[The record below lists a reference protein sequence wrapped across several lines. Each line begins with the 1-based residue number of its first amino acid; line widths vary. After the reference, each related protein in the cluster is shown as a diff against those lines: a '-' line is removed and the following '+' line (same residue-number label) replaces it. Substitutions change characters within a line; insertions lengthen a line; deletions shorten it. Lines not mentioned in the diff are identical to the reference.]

1 MRAKPKRASSFPG
14 LTCRISVIELLKKHF
29 STQNTRHFRRS
40 LAEHKENL
48 EQMDEE
54 SKEMEE
60 AIAKSGAEEQNR
72 LERQKHKEQVMQA
85 ENFKKNVSISD
96 PSPSTSSRQLINRCI
111 VQKTDCARG
120 LLQKISRFET

>member
-1 MRAKPKRASSFPG
+1 
-14 LTCRISVIELLKKHF
+14 
-29 STQNTRHFRRS
+29 
-40 LAEHKENL
+40 
-48 EQMDEE
+48 MDEE

-72 LERQKHKEQVMQA
+72 LKRQKHKEQVMQA